1 MSRVSISERA
11 RNDLEE
17 IWHYVATDNVE
28 AADRLV
34 AGIEARFRI
43 LADSPRMG
51 RARDD
56 LAPGFRYFPVE
67 NYLILYR
74 MEADGIGIVR
84 VLHAA
89 RFLDALG
96 KGDASL

>member
-1 MSRVSISERA
+1 MSRVSVSALA

-17 IWHYVATDNVE
+17 IWHYIATDNVE
-28 AADRLV
+28 AADRLL
-34 AGIEARFRI
+34 AGIEARFLV

-56 LAPGFRYFPVE
+56 IAAGFRYFPVQ

-74 MEADGIGIVR
+74 IEAAGIGIVR

-89 RFLDALG
+89 RLLDAF
-96 KGDASL
+96 KSDAPL

>member
-1 MSRVSISERA
+1 MSRVFVSERA

-17 IWHYVATDNVE
+17 IWHYVATDNVK
-28 AADRLV
+28 AADRLLM
-34 AGIEARFRI
+34 GIGVRFRV
-43 LADSPRMG
+43 LADSPLLG

-56 LAPGFRYFPVE
+56 LATGFRYFPVD

-74 MEADGIGIVR
+74 IEADGVGIVR

-89 RFLDALG
+89 RRLDDLR
-96 KGDASL
+96 GDSP